1 MNPTIS
7 DLHVSAALTD
17 ISVAYAQQ
25 PSVFVSAVAFPTIP
39 VSKQADKYF
48 IYDRGDWFRTEA
60 KPRAPGAPIAMG
72 GWKLSTSNYFCDRF
86 GLGHPISDPERA
98 NADPAVS
105 NLDADASEYLTHQ
118 LMLKD
123 EVDWVADFFA
133 TGKWI
138 GASSTTDMT
147 GAAAPA
153 STNTGFLHWN
163 DVASTPIEDI
173 DGESVTI
180 QQRTGQKPNT
190 LIVGPKVWVSLKN
203 HPDILD
209 RIKYTEKGIVTTDL
223 VAALLDLD
231 RVMVAAAVQ
240 NSGLEGAADSFDF
253 IAGRSALL
261 CYVPPSPGLK
271 VPAAGYRFS
280 WTGAAGAPAGGVG
293 ARVKRYRDEPLESDM
308 VEAETWRDFKVI
320 GSSLGAFFATAV
332 ST

>member
-17 ISVAYAQQ
+17 ISVAYTQQ
-25 PSVFVSAVAFPTIP
+25 PSVFVAPSAFPTVP
-39 VSKQADKYF
+39 VTKQADKYY

-72 GWKLSTSNYFCDRF
+72 GWKLATDSYFADRF
-86 GLGHPISDPERA
+86 GLGHPISDPERS

-105 NLDADASEYLTHQ
+105 NLDADATEYLTHQ

-133 TGKWI
+133 TGVWI

-153 STNTGFLHWN
+153 STATGFLQWN

-173 DGESVTI
+173 RGEQTYVLS
-180 QQRTGQKPNT
+180 RTGQKPNT
-190 LIVGPKVWVSLKN
+190 LIVGARVWGSLAD

-209 RIKYTEKGIVTTDL
+209 RIKHTQTGVVTTDL
-223 VAALLDLD
+223 VASLLELD
-231 RVMVAAAVQ
+231 RILVATAVQ

-253 IAGRSALL
+253 VAGKAALL
-261 CYVPPSPGLK
+261 CYVPSSPGLK
-271 VPAAGYRFS
+271 VPAAGYRFA
-280 WTGAAGAPAGGVG
+280 WTGMAGAPAGGVG
-293 ARVKRYRDEPLESDM
+293 ARIKRYRDEPRESDI
-308 VEAETWRDFKVI
+308 VEAEEWRDFKVI
-320 GSSLGAFFATAV
+320 GSSLGAFFTTAV
-332 ST
+332 A